1 MTSRKTTTR
10 RNSLLG
16 LVAAAT
22 ATSQAAA
29 SAASLPS
36 ATFRFEDLTVRT
48 NRDQTR
54 QRAVFDGVTQSDYPV
69 ELHMTELAPGKMPH
83 AAHKHINEEVL
94 MLREGTLEVTIE
106 GKVSVVGPGSIVY
119 VAANE
124 LHGWK
129 NTSNTT
135 AHYFVLA
142 LGRKRLA

>member
-1 MTSRKTTTR
+1 MTPKKTTTR
-10 RNSLLG
+10 RNSVLG
-16 LVAAAT
+16 LVAAA
-22 ATSQAAA
+22 ASSQATPP
-29 SAASLPS
+29 AASLPS

-83 AAHKHINEEVL
+83 AAHKHINEELL

-106 GKVSVVGPGSIVY
+106 GKVSVIGPGSVIY

-124 LHGWK
+124 MHGWK
-129 NTSNTT
+129 NTGTTT